1 MSLKGTS
8 GSYTEPPK
16 EPKKKTWY
24 FNGIPLTKETLFNAL
39 YIIALIVAICILIG
53 SVTVESD
60 SYLVSCALG
69 FLVLSGF
76 LYHYAKTEDIA
87 ERDREIANL
96 KHEIYKLKCTI
107 KDNEFII
114 DLLKKELDKSEN
126 E

>member
-39 YIIALIVAICILIG
+39 YIIALIVAVCILIG
-53 SVTVESD
+53 SVTFESD
-60 SYLVSCALG
+60 SYLVSFSLG

-76 LYHYAKTEDIA
+76 FYHYSKTEDIA
-87 ERDREIANL
+87 EKDREISSL
-96 KHEIYKLKCTI
+96 KHEIYKLKGTI
-107 KDNEFII
+107 KDNEFTI
-114 DLLKKELDKSEN
+114 DLLKKELDKYQN